1 MNQTVTAGQFE
12 LLAHN
17 YGELHANKIHSDEGA
32 ARYGFKGA
40 LVPGVALYAYCSQ
53 AAVRTFGED
62 WHQRGR
68 LSAKFIQ
75 PIYDRERVI
84 VQARPGETPG
94 ELQIQLV
101 KADGQISTYAVAS
114 LAANTPA
121 CNSITLATSI
131 PPIATTDSTPVS
143 IPAVSG
149 FEAKTPPAD
158 SARRAPRI
166 AALTVGETLGTHMFK
181 SPQGEEAKR
190 FLADMCDELPCYRGG
205 AGFVHPAFL
214 VAQANK
220 VFMTNI
226 RLGPWVHTA
235 SDVQHFSAPHAGQTL
250 SLRSRVLA
258 LTEKRGN
265 EIITADMVLLDERA
279 IVLAT
284 IRHSAII
291 HLAEKAAA

>member
-1 MNQTVTAGQFE
+1 MTRTIAPSRFE
-12 LLAHN
+12 LVAHN

-53 AAVRTFGED
+53 AAVRAFGD
-62 WHQRGR
+62 QWHQHGR

-75 PIYDRERVI
+75 PVYDHERVI
-84 VQARPGETPG
+84 VAAKPGEAPG
-94 ELQIQLV
+94 ELLIQLV
-101 KADGQISTYAVAS
+101 KADGQVSTHAIAS
-114 LAANTPA
+114 VPAGTPP
-121 CNSITLATSI
+121 TPTS
-131 PPIATTDSTPVS
+131 AGSS
-143 IPAVSG
+143 
-149 FEAKTPPAD
+149 FEAAASPAD
-158 SARRAPRI
+158 SARRDPRI
-166 AALTVGETLGTHMFK
+166 AALKVGEPLGTLTFRT
-181 SPQGEEAKR
+181 PQGDEADK
-190 FLADMCDELPCYRGG
+190 FLADMRDELPCYRGS

-235 SDVQHFSAPHAGQTL
+235 SDVQHLCAPRAGQSL
-250 SLRSRVLA
+250 SLRSRVAA

-265 EIITADMVLLDERA
+265 EIITADMVLLDEHST
-279 IVLAT
+279 VMAT